1 MKQTLLQVEAV
12 QAGYSGP
19 LVGPLSFAIE
29 RGERIGL
36 FGPNG
41 AGKSTLLAAI
51 TGQARV
57 FSGHIERPGGLR
69 LAYQSQRPQRNL
81 EVPLTG
87 REFLRFADALHHEPP
102 PRLLPMLDQR
112 IDRLSGGQ
120 FQLLTIWACLGSEA
134 DLILLDEPTNNL
146 DPHTVEDLAALL
158 ESGTALHGVLL
169 ISHDRD
175 FLERTCHRSIE
186 VRPWA

>member
-1 MKQTLLQVEAV
+1 MKRALLKIDAV

-19 LVGPLSFAIE
+19 LVGPLSFDLH
-29 RGERIGL
+29 RGERVGL

-51 TGQARV
+51 IGQARV
-57 FSGHIERPGGLR
+57 FSGRIDRPEGLR
-69 LAYQSQRPQRNL
+69 LAYQSQRPQRHL

-87 REFLRFADALHHEPP
+87 WEFLHFADALHHPP
-102 PRLLPMLDQR
+102 PRRLAPMLHQR
-112 IDRLSGGQ
+112 IDWLSGGQ
-120 FQLLTIWACLGSEA
+120 FQLLSIWACLGSEA

-146 DPHTVEDLAALL
+146 DPHTVDDLAELL
-158 ESGTALHGVLL
+158 ESGTPLHGVLL
-169 ISHDRD
+169 ISHDRA

-186 VRPWA
+186 VRPWD